1 MPPPTR
7 RMPGLRLL
15 VVLLA
20 LSSCTAPATLTPP
33 LPPSP
38 APSEAL
44 GSGVIVA
51 RRSPPPATPAR
62 HSVLAARGA
71 APDAAAGGE
80 VEFIVRADDGRPISV
95 MQSDA
100 GDLRTG
106 DRVALIPGP
115 RLRIAPAGV
124 RSAAP

>member
-20 LSSCTAPATLTPP
+20 LSGCTAPATLTPA

-38 APSEAL
+38 VASEAL

-51 RRSPPPATPAR
+51 RRPPPPATPAR
-62 HSVLAARGA
+62 HSVLAALGA
-71 APDAAAGGE
+71 APDAAGGE
-80 VEFIVRADDGRPISV
+80 VEFIVLADDGRPISV

-100 GDLRTG
+100 GGLRTG

-124 RSAAP
+124 RSAAQ